1 MCVGPRSE
9 AGCRHSWGSASF
21 NVALSTSVR
30 RACFGRGVVPMY
42 EEFIVCKADRPT
54 CHYCAQG
61 SVPQWQQRQLP
72 RLGELETQNHLGD
85 GSWAVE
91 QYGVKAWWLALVCL
105 SFGVLFFFISKGVCV
120 YVCMCV
126 SVCTCVCLCL
136 CVCEIG
142 RAHV

>member
-1 MCVGPRSE
+1 
-9 AGCRHSWGSASF
+9 
-21 NVALSTSVR
+21 
-30 RACFGRGVVPMY
+30 MY

-105 SFGVLFFFISKGVCV
+105 SFGVLFFFISK
-120 YVCMCV
+120 
-126 SVCTCVCLCL
+126 
-136 CVCEIG
+136 EIG